1 VRQGAQKQR
10 LVDVLADHLGEMGE
24 QGIDGPLRHRRNT
37 LGVRAAHSGGQF
49 WCSVRSAT
57 A

>member
-1 VRQGAQKQR
+1 VRQGTQKQR
-10 LVDVLADHLGEMGE
+10 LVDLLADHLGEVGE

-37 LGVRAAHSGGQF
+37 LGVRAAHGGDQF